1 MESEHVI
8 SNLDDIDED
17 VDGGIDGQHEVIPLG
32 KNLSPRRPV
41 KEFSI
46 VKNLISFI
54 SICKNLQTKYSIIF
68 IQKNLL
74 MIFIKSSCFEIEI
87 SWKALDK

>member
-1 MESEHVI
+1 MESEHVL

-41 KEFSI
+41 KKFS
-46 VKNLISFI
+46 VV
-54 SICKNLQTKYSIIF
+54 
-68 IQKNLL
+68 
-74 MIFIKSSCFEIEI
+74 
-87 SWKALDK
+87 